1 MRFAELWHRVRI
13 AVGISRLLGLT
24 LGMAALTAVSSC
36 NLAVDRG
43 DAKALADRYFAASE
57 NSDYDGIIALYSPE
71 FLSKT
76 PREQIRRILLSVHNR
91 CGIPKSHTLQ
101 TWRVFSDLTRGST
114 QVDLSYDVT
123 YSRCR
128 MSERIVVARH
138 HGEKVQIL
146 SHNFNLLSGTTGQ
159 DSGLTTT

>member
-1 MRFAELWHRVRI
+1 M
-13 AVGISRLLGLT
+13 GIPRLLGLM
-24 LGMAALTAVSSC
+24 LAMAALTAVSSC
-36 NLAVDRG
+36 SVAVDRG

-57 NSDYDGIIALYSPE
+57 KSDYDGIIALYSPE

-76 PREQIRRILLSVHNR
+76 PPEQIRRVLLSVHNR

-101 TWRVFSDLTRGST
+101 TWRVLSDLRTGST
-114 QVDLSYDVT
+114 QVDLNYDVT

-138 HGEKVQIL
+138 QGEKAQIL
-146 SHNFNLLSGTTGQ
+146 SHNFNLVSGSTGQ
-159 DSGLTTT
+159 ENGLTTI